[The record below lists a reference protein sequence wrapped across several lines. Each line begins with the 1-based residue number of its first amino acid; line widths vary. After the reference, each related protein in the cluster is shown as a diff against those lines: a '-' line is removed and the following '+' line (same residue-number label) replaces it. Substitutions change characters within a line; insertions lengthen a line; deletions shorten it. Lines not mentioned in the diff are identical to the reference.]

1 MSSKGSFIDEAKILV
16 RAGQGGNGCVSFR
29 REKYVPRGG
38 PDGGDG
44 APGGSVILK
53 ADKRLRTLIDFKYRR
68 ELKAERGTH
77 GQGSNKTGRAGKNLV
92 IRVPVGTVVEDEE
105 GNVLADLVKP
115 GQQVTVA
122 KGGRGGRGN
131 ARFASST
138 NQAPR
143 FAEKGEP
150 GEEKRLVLKLKLL
163 ADVGIVGYP
172 NVGKSSLIA
181 RVSAAKPKIAEY
193 PFTTLR
199 PHLGVV
205 SVGDNSFVLADI
217 PGLIEGAHL
226 GKGLGISF
234 LKHIERCQI
243 ILHLLDLSLP
253 QSLIEAYQAVRR
265 ELDSYSSAL
274 SQKVEVIAGNKIDLP
289 QAKKKIPELESFF
302 KKKGLDFFPISVWTG
317 EGIEKLL
324 NHLGSLVQKLP
335 SVSKETGKRVV
346 YQSEKPFEVKKLREG
361 VYRVKGAEVERL
373 VAMIDFNSRDSL
385 EYFWKQV
392 KFLGVEKL
400 LVKKGASEGDL
411 VKIGKMEFV
420 FKPSE

>member
-1 MSSKGSFIDEAKILV
+1 MGSKGSFIDEAKILV

-68 ELKAERGTH
+68 EFKAGRGFH
-77 GQGSNKTGRAGKNLV
+77 GQGSNKTGRAGEDLV
-92 IRVPVGTVVEDEE
+92 IRVPVGTVVEDDE
-105 GNVLADLVKP
+105 GNVLVDLVRP

-122 KGGRGGRGN
+122 KGGQGGRGN

-138 NQAPR
+138 KQAPR

-150 GEEKRLVLKLKLL
+150 GEEKRIVLKLKLL
-163 ADVGIVGYP
+163 ADIGIVGYP

-181 RVSAAKPKIAEY
+181 RVSAAKPKVAEY

-205 SVGDNSFVLADI
+205 NVGQSSFVLADI
-217 PGLIEGAHL
+217 PGLIQGAHL

-243 ILHLLDLSLP
+243 ILHLLDLSLSQDP
-253 QSLIEAYQAVRR
+253 IEAYQAVRK
-265 ELDSYSSAL
+265 ELESYSPFL
-274 SQKVEVIAGNKIDLP
+274 SQKIEVVGGNKIDLP
-289 QAKKKIPELESFF
+289 KAREKVPELESFF
-302 KKKGLDFFPISVWTG
+302 KKKEIDFFPISVWTG
-317 EGIEKLL
+317 EGIDKLL
-324 NHLGSLVQKLP
+324 NHLSSLVQKSP
-335 SVSKETGKRVV
+335 FVRKETKKKIVC
-346 YQSEKPFEVKKLREG
+346 QPEKPFEVKKLRVG
-361 VYRVKGAEVERL
+361 FFKVKGAEVERL
-373 VAMIDFNSRDSL
+373 VAMTDFSSRDSL
-385 EYFWKQV
+385 EYFWKRI
-392 KFLGVEKL
+392 KSLGVEEH
-400 LVKKGASEGDL
+400 LVKKGAGDGDV
-411 VKIGKMEFV
+411 VKIGPMEFV